1 MPGEIPF
8 GQGMNGLAAYFAGQN
23 AANATQRTQ
32 LDLASIA
39 QQQERERQMLPLD
52 VATKQATLPG
62 IMGVSQQ
69 QAAAGQ
75 LAQNTLGD
83 AIAAKMAKFKSEA
96 SVDQVR
102 MLDATAEKVSKA
114 AIAVKQA
121 GLPAMAVPQAMQKV
135 LSQYGLDES
144 NPFAQSILRLPP
156 DQMLDVAQQIG
167 EGIAKANPG
176 TIQNMA
182 QAKQA
187 QDSAASIAKLERESR
202 EKLERERNATQLD
215 IANIN
220 SQSRIQA
227 AQARQAVQKAMSSD
241 QKIVALSSIPEEER
255 TEDENRQ
262 LRALS
267 QQRLAERAAAANA
280 LPAQMLDKST
290 PQQNAAQSSPFAGG
304 RGAGVPPPVPS
315 GMRQIGTS
323 KGKPVYEDA
332 QGNRFI
338 GD

>member
-23 AANATQRTQ
+23 AANAEQRTQ

-69 QAAAGQ
+69 QAAAGK

-135 LSQYGLDES
+135 LSQYGLDEN

-176 TIQNMA
+176 TIQNLA

-187 QDSAASIAKLERESR
+187 QDSAASIARSSQASH
-202 EKLERERNATQLD
+202 EKIAAGNNATQLE
-215 IANIN
+215 IARMNN
-220 SQSRIQA
+220 EARIRA
-227 AQARQAVQKAMSSD
+227 AAARQAVQKAMSSD
-241 QKIVALSSIPEEER
+241 QKIVALSSIPAEER
-255 TEDENRQ
+255 TEDESRQ
-262 LRALS
+262 LMELS
-267 QQRLAERAAAANA
+267 QQRLAERSAAANA
-280 LPAQMLDKST
+280 LPAQMLNKNT
-290 PQQNAAQSSPFAGG
+290 PQQNAAQSSPFTAPAAG
-304 RGAGVPPPVPS
+304 RPPQVPS